1 MTLPPLAEFLDTK
14 PLFYTKFDP
23 NRIKDAFRLIQNHIK
38 SPTRVQII
46 GTNGKGSTGRA
57 LAYLAYKSGLQVG
70 HFTSPHIFDFKERFW
85 INNRFASEQELEEA
99 HKKLFSLLGEEVAKS
114 LSYFEYQALLS
125 AFVFEKLDLAVI
137 EAGLGGEH
145 DATSVFSYDITI
157 FTPIAFDHSDF
168 LGNSLEEIATTKLQA
183 MQKKA
188 ILSKQPFSK
197 VVAIASK
204 IAKQKDI
211 SLVPF
216 NQKRYTQIEKIVTK
230 PYPNYLLEN
239 FTTATQA
246 LDELNIPYSLK
257 DLNTLNLFGRF
268 YKILPNVTIDVGHNP
283 LAAKAIAKALDKKI
297 ILIFNILNDKD
308 AKEVL
313 EILKEKIE
321 EVEIIPFENQRVMKQ
336 KELESLLQ
344 ELQIPFRIFKGEI
357 KANKEY
363 LVFGSFYTVSEFL
376 KQMNI
381 TSIRA

>member
-1 MTLPPLAEFLDTK
+1 MTYPPLAEFLDTK
-14 PLFYTKFDP
+14 PLFYTQFDP

-38 SPTRVQII
+38 NPPRIQII

-57 LAYLAYKSGLQVG
+57 LAYLAHKAGLNVG

-85 INNRFASEQELEEA
+85 INNRFATNKELEEA

-114 LSYFEYQALLS
+114 LTYFEYQALLCG
-125 AFVFEKLDLAVI
+125 FVFEELDLAVI

-168 LGNSLEEIATTKLQA
+168 LGNSLEEIATTKLKA

-197 VVAIASK
+197 VVGIASK

-211 SLVPF
+211 PLVPF

-246 LDELNIPYSLK
+246 LDELNITYSLK

-297 ILIFNILNDKD
+297 TLIFNILSDKD

-313 EILKEKIE
+313 EILKPKIKK
-321 EVEIIPFENQRVMKQ
+321 VEILPFKNERVMKQ
-336 KELESLLQ
+336 EELEKLLE
-344 ELQIPFRIFKGEI
+344 ELKIPFSIFDGKIQE
-357 KANKEY
+357 NEEY

-376 KQMNI
+376 KQINI